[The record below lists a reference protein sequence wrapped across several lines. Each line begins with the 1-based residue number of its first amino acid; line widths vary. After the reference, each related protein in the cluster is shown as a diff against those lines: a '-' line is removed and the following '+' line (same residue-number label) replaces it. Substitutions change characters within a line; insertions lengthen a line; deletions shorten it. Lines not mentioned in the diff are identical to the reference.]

1 MSAST
6 MIFRL
11 CDEDQDLDLAAE
23 PVHPAAEGSH
33 HGRSRQLGFRH
44 GEQPSW
50 DPSSEPRTVTWADR
64 EPWTAE
70 PPEGPSPVDADEAW
84 EVDPDTTASSGM
96 FDWDG
101 LEPDGRDRPI
111 DGDERPGWT
120 GREPARALRT
130 AASSRSWFS
139 DRVLALG
146 AIAIVAL
153 LVVAISHSARPAGRG
168 SVGQRPLEA
177 AAVGVSTKRRCPPP
191 PHRPAAAG
199 GPLPSRRPHP
209 LPSRALPDATR
220 APLRARCPPK
230 RPHAQHPRSRR
241 PRRRRASRL
250 ASRRPNRLPLLPWR
264 PPPRPPRRLPRR
276 RGRRRFAPIA
286 LHVAKRRPPR
296 PSPSSASSDER
307 TVADQPPASSPSP
320 RRRRCATDCAVRAC
334 QRPVRLRSGV
344 DCAWPHDD
352 QRDVRERR
360 AQL

>member
-1 MSAST
+1 

-11 CDEDQDLDLAAE
+11 CDEDEDLDLAAE

-33 HGRSRQLGFRH
+33 HGRSREFGFRH

-50 DPSSEPRTVTWADR
+50 DPSQEPRTVTWADR

-70 PPEGPSPVDADEAW
+70 PPEGPSPVYAGEAW

-177 AAVGVSTKRRCPPP
+177 AAVGVSTE
-191 PHRPAAAG
+191 A
-199 GPLPSRRPHP
+199 PLPASAA
-209 LPSRALPDATR
+209 S
-220 APLRARCPPK
+220 
-230 RPHAQHPRSRR
+230 PRSGR
-241 PRRRRASRL
+241 
-250 ASRRPNRLPLLPWR
+250 R
-264 PPPRPPRRLPRR
+264 PPPQPPAAPPAKPRRARR
-276 RGRRRFAPIA
+276 
-286 LHVAKRRPPR
+286 HQSTPPR
-296 PSPSSASSDER
+296 PLPAKAPARTTPAPTPAVTPASIATRVPPAEPAAPLPAPAPAPAPGPGPLR
-307 TVADQPPASSPSP
+307 TDRTSRREAPPASTLAEFSF
-320 RRRRCATDCAVRAC
+320 
-334 QRPVRLRSGV
+334 
-344 DCAWPHDD
+344 
-352 QRDVRERR
+352 ER
-360 AQL
+360 